1 MVVLLRDFNYSR
13 ALGTLNLLFN
23 VANIVQSNKQ
33 FERTINVE
41 T

>member
-13 ALGTLNLLFN
+13 ALEKLNLLFT

-33 FERTINVE
+33 FTEQ
-41 T
+41 